1 MFRCDLVTF
10 GDLASNISGSL
21 ATFQPAPDNHC
32 RFVERVVALRIQ
44 VHQHCLA
51 AVEFGVDNVTVWV
64 RSSRCRQAIL
74 LTSSNGLVAGRGRCN
89 DHGKGSRTSGV
100 CSCLRV
106 APGNLAKAL

>member
-1 MFRCDLVTF
+1 MFRSYLVTF
-10 GDLASNISGSL
+10 GNLARNVSGGL
-21 ATFQPAPDNHC
+21 TTFQTAPDNHC

-44 VHQHCLA
+44 VYEYCLA

-74 LTSSNGLVAGRGRCN
+74 LTSSNGLVAGGRGCN
-89 DHGKGSRTSGV
+89 KHWKGSRAGRV
-100 CSCLRV
+100 CVCLRV